1 MVKVTQW
8 VLLLIGMV
16 VLPLL
21 KQLVPI
27 LRKEA
32 AKTETEIDDALVG
45 AFEVVIS
52 ALESGII
59 FVPKDKK

>member
-8 VLLLIGMV
+8 VILLIGVV

-21 KQLVPI
+21 KQLVPY
-27 LRKEA
+27 LKAEA

-52 ALESGII
+52 ALESGQI
-59 FVPKDKK
+59 FVPKK